1 LVLARFSTKLTTML
15 IRSIYQM
22 IFEFLSEKIPNFK
35 KQNRLKQSPGSEV
48 NILNFTVFKGFP
60 EKAVIF
66 CGKLFLILVFVQD
79 LSQERCFLLENL
91 MALILKNS

>member
-1 LVLARFSTKLTTML
+1 VTHFRFRYETLCVEFGKKNW
-15 IRSIYQM
+15 

-48 NILNFTVFKGFP
+48 SILNFTVFKGFS

-79 LSQERCFLLENL
+79 LSQERCFLLEKL